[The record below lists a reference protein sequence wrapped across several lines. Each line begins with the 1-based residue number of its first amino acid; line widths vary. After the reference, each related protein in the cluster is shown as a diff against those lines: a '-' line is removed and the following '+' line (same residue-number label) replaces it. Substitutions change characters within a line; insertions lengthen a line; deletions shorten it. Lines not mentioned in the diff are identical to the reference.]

1 MKPFILVA
9 AVLAFELSFLASIAS
24 PPSPSPEAV
33 SAVEPGDASGEAVA
47 HGAGSPAPV
56 APRG

>member
-9 AVLAFELSFLASIAS
+9 AVVAFELSFLASVAS
-24 PPSPSPEAV
+24 PPAPQPESV
-33 SAVEPGDASGEAVA
+33 SAVQPQPAAGRTLAR
-47 HGAGSPAPV
+47 GAGSPAPV

>member
-9 AVLAFELSFLASIAS
+9 AVLAFELSFLASVAS
-24 PPSPSPEAV
+24 PPTPEPESV
-33 SAVEPGDASGEAVA
+33 SVVQPRAVA
-47 HGAGSPAPV
+47 APAVAQGAGSPAPV

>member
-9 AVLAFELSFLASIAS
+9 AVLAFELSFLASVAS
-24 PPSPSPEAV
+24 PPTPETESV
-33 SAVEPGDASGEAVA
+33 SAVQPRAVA
-47 HGAGSPAPV
+47 APAVAQGGGSPAPV